1 MPRHSNL
8 RRRGSPS
15 STGHFLLRC
24 SGWKRVGKGCRGS
37 GTLCY
42 TSAGNPPDSEMNLKQ
57 TLERTA
63 RDMPR
68 KEAIVFGS
76 RRIMYGE
83 LDEASNRVANALS
96 EMGMSRGDHVAILMS
111 HSPEWVINYFGVV
124 KGGGVAVLL
133 NPALKAPE
141 LTSILQD
148 SDSKILLTEQQ
159 FSGMFTPASSSTPF
173 RGHVVEVDADSFATM
188 MAHASA
194 APPGMGIED
203 GDEASIIY
211 TSGVVGSQKGVVH
224 THASL
229 MGTPSI
235 VSAGIERKRD
245 DVIIDLVRFSHLFG
259 LCEVLLG
266 SVMTGSTI
274 VLVPDFTPRVVLEA
288 IERESGSIIFGV
300 PAMYNAMAMVRG
312 EVLRGHDLSSLRL
325 AVTAGAKSFPELMK
339 ALEDKFAL
347 SLYEVYGLTEVS
359 AVSISTRD
367 CRKLGTVGK
376 PICDIRIVDD
386 NGKEVSQGEI
396 GEAVFNAPW
405 VMKGYHRAP
414 ELTAEVCRD
423 GWFSTGDLVRMDEDG
438 YLEYIE
444 KKSFIIVTPSGLKIG
459 PSEVEFVLLGHPGVA
474 EAAYV
479 GIDNGYGEQ
488 IPTAFVVP
496 KEGQHVTAK
505 DLADLC
511 YENLADFKLPKRIE
525 FVEGIPKTAS
535 GKIDRRILKD
545 THTTGGGPRTASL

>member
-1 MPRHSNL
+1 
-8 RRRGSPS
+8 
-15 STGHFLLRC
+15 
-24 SGWKRVGKGCRGS
+24 
-37 GTLCY
+37 
-42 TSAGNPPDSEMNLKQ
+42 MNLKQ
-57 TLERTA
+57 ILEQTA
-63 RDMPR
+63 HNMPL
-68 KEAIVFGS
+68 KEAVVFGP
-76 RRIMYGE
+76 RRITYGE
-83 LDEASNRVANALS
+83 LDRSANKVGNALA
-96 EMGMSRGDHVAILMS
+96 ELGMSRGDHVAILMS
-111 HSPEWVINYFGVV
+111 HSPEWVISYFGVV
-124 KGGGVAVLL
+124 KGGGIAVLL

-141 LTSILQD
+141 LSALLRD
-148 SDSKILLTEQQ
+148 SDSEILLTEQQ
-159 FSGMFTPASSSTPF
+159 FSPMFTPVSSGKPLP
-173 RGHVVEVDADSFATM
+173 RHVVEVDGDSFAVM

-194 APPGMGIED
+194 APPCVDIAD
-203 GDEASIIY
+203 GDAATIIY

-229 MGTPSI
+229 MGTPPI
-235 VSAGIERKRD
+235 VSAGIQRKSE

-288 IERESGSIIFGV
+288 VEKERGTIIFGV
-300 PAMYNAMAMVRG
+300 PAMYNALAMVRG

-359 AVSISTRD
+359 AVSISTPD

-386 NGKEVSQGEI
+386 NGKEVRRGEI

-414 ELTAEVCRD
+414 ELTAEVYRD
-423 GWFSTGDLVRMDEDG
+423 GWFSTGDLVKMDEEG

-444 KKSFIIVTPSGLKIG
+444 KKSFIIVTPSGLKVG

-496 KEGQHVTAK
+496 KEGQHVTARE
-505 DLADLC
+505 LSDLC

-525 FVEGIPKTAS
+525 FMESIPKTAS
-535 GKIDRRILKD
+535 GKIDRRSLKE
-545 THTTGGGPRTASL
+545 TEITRGGPRTASL